1 MRSEHVIASS
11 WRALVLP
18 PCPRHSI
25 STLDEICGRFL
36 PSRSRQCLPLRVTF
50 SASLSGPQ
58 VWRACDRGLVPLPW
72 PNDAQNKR
80 EPQRMIASQPPPPS
94 VFIRA
99 QAMASADVATECL
112 APIAAIKAH
121 QIIPVYGTAHRHR
134 RGPNLL
140 RLTRLSKL
148 TDRPMNGGNQIG
160 KLIRPQSLVPDV
172 AHHDFRR

>member
-36 PSRSRQCLPLRVTF
+36 PSRSRQCLPLRVT
-50 SASLSGPQ
+50 LS
-58 VWRACDRGLVPLPW
+58 
-72 PNDAQNKR
+72 
-80 EPQRMIASQPPPPS
+80 
-94 VFIRA
+94 
-99 QAMASADVATECL
+99 ASADVAAECL
-112 APIAAIKAH
+112 VPIAAIKAH
-121 QIIPVYGTAHRHR
+121 HIIPVYGTVHRHR

-160 KLIRPQSLVPDV
+160 KLIRPQPLVPDV

>member
-1 MRSEHVIASS
+1 MRSENVIASS

-18 PCPRHSI
+18 PCPRNSI
-25 STLDEICGRFL
+25 STLVEICGRFCL
-36 PSRSRQCLPLRVTF
+36 RGPGSAYHCGCLFRRPYRGRRCGEPATEAPCPCHRRTMLRLNGSR
-50 SASLSGPQ
+50 
-58 VWRACDRGLVPLPW
+58 
-72 PNDAQNKR
+72 
-80 EPQRMIASQPPPPS
+80 QRMIASQLPPPS

-99 QAMASADVATECL
+99 QAMASADVAAECL

-121 QIIPVYGTAHRHR
+121 HIIPVYGTAHRHR

-160 KLIRPQSLVPDV
+160 MLIRPQPLVPDV

>member
-36 PSRSRQCLPLRVTF
+36 PSRSRQCLPLRVTL
-50 SASLSGPQ
+50 SAS
-58 VWRACDRGLVPLPW
+58 RRG
-72 PNDAQNKR
+72 R
-80 EPQRMIASQPPPPS
+80 RCGEPATEASCPCHGRTMLRINGTRQRMIASQPPPPS

-99 QAMASADVATECL
+99 QAMASAHVAAECL

-121 QIIPVYGTAHRHR
+121 HIIPVYGTAHRHR

-160 KLIRPQSLVPDV
+160 KLIRPQSLAPDV